1 MMLFERKFI
10 FELLPYLRTV
20 IVNEGSYSLDFNE
33 QILNLFLFDKLETSD
48 PLNLDQSNQPMLAL
62 RYAHNFSNDKL
73 FNNSCDLYQRLLSFL
88 LESINQQIKTAKYG
102 SITHPSRATVMMI
115 DAKNTL
121 ITIVNRLHE
130 QIVDTQNQTT
140 TIALLKFARSLTLES
155 INHFKKVFIFL
166 RESVSQ
172 QEKDTLDLRKTVCK
186 LNEIFA
192 HTFSRLPN
200 AQVMRDFFAF
210 LREIFFYTDRMD

>member
-48 PLNLDQSNQPMLAL
+48 PLNLDQSNQPILAL

-88 LESINQQIKTAKYG
+88 LESIN
-102 SITHPSRATVMMI
+102 
-115 DAKNTL
+115 
-121 ITIVNRLHE
+121 
-130 QIVDTQNQTT
+130 
-140 TIALLKFARSLTLES
+140 
-155 INHFKKVFIFL
+155 
-166 RESVSQ
+166 
-172 QEKDTLDLRKTVCK
+172 
-186 LNEIFA
+186 
-192 HTFSRLPN
+192 
-200 AQVMRDFFAF
+200 
-210 LREIFFYTDRMD
+210 